1 MSEKEKKVFDQEV
14 DKNELN
20 SVSGGES
27 SETDC
32 FLDFKDETKRRRP
45 GAETEIAGIVVNVEP
60 NKEVPRK
67 EGKPNVDGCMRHE
80 WI

>member
-27 SETDC
+27 SDTEC
-32 FLDFKDETKRRRP
+32 FLDFKDETKTRRP
-45 GAETEIAGIVVNVEP
+45 RPAEELGIGVHVEP
-60 NKEVPRK
+60 DITVPRK
-67 EGKPNVDGCMRHE
+67 EGNPNIDGCMRHE